1 MKPLMFTM
9 KTKLLGL
16 LAGTIFLFSC
26 NKDLPVATPIVTT
39 PSTLPTIMTL
49 LDGANFS
56 YLKAAVTRAGL
67 SGALANPN
75 NIYTVFAPD
84 NAAFIASGIPSI
96 DVINAMPAAQLN
108 AIISYHMVGGQ
119 SFYAAG
125 INDKFPNMYLQS
137 TLLLQ
142 APSAALPPGY
152 RMPITPSR
160 RATTIW
166 ANNIPV
172 KQADVA
178 AGNGVVHVVAGL
190 VMPPDSVIAQIITR
204 DPSYSYLAAAVVRA
218 DSGVAAPN
226 RLIDALGNASA
237 NFTVMAPTDLAFQ
250 QTLTFLITQALIAQ
264 GMDPAT
270 AQATATALASTPAVF
285 SNPALFGALNATTV
299 RGLIAYH
306 VIGRVSANPA
316 NSALVGRIFS
326 VNIPSTA
333 SPVNTLVVPAPNVGP
348 VPVIIQNTAGTVT
361 VKGMANP
368 TAATVTTANKH
379 AINGVIHRINGV
391 LFPQ

>member
-1 MKPLMFTM
+1 MKPLMFTI
-9 KTKLLGL
+9 KTKVLGL
-16 LAGTIFLFSC
+16 LAGTVLLFSC

-39 PSTLPTIMTL
+39 PSSNPTIMTL

-67 SGALANPN
+67 NTALANAS

-96 DVINAMPAAQLN
+96 DVINTLPPATLN
-108 AIISYHMVGGQ
+108 AIISYHLVGGQ
-119 SFYAAG
+119 LYFAAG
-125 INDKFPNMYLQS
+125 VNDKFPNMYLQS
-137 TLLLQ
+137 SLLLQ
-142 APSAALPPGY
+142 APSASLPPGY
-152 RMPITPSR
+152 RMPLCPSR
-160 RATTIW
+160 RANTIW

-172 KQADVA
+172 KQVDIA
-178 AGNGVVHVVAGL
+178 ASNGVVHVVAGL
-190 VMPPDSVIAQIITR
+190 VMPPDSVVAQIITR
-204 DPSYSYLAAAVVRA
+204 DPSYSYLAAAIARA
-218 DSGVAAPN
+218 DSGFTAPN
-226 RLIDALGNASA
+226 RLIDVLGNAAA
-237 NFTVMAPTDLAFQ
+237 NLTLMAPTDLAFQ
-250 QTLTFLITQALIAQ
+250 QTLTFMITQALVGQ

-270 AQATATALASTPAVF
+270 ALATATALASTPAVF
-285 SNPALFGALNATTV
+285 SNPALFGSLTATTV

-306 VIGRVSANPA
+306 VIGRVSASPT
-316 NSALVGRIFS
+316 NSSLVGRVFS

-333 SPVNTLVVPAPNVGP
+333 SPVNTLLVPAPNVGP
-348 VPVIIQNTAGTVT
+348 VPVILQNTAGTVT

-368 TAATVTTANKH
+368 AAATVTTANKH